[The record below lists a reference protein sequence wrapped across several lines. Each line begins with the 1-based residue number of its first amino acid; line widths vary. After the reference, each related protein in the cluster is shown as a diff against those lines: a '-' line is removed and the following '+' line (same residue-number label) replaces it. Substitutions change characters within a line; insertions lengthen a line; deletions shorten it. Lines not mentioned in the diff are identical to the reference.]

1 MLTLLLFSAAGSPLL
16 AQGEKFPDFNY
27 TVTVIGGKEDA
38 KNVPI
43 CVPME
48 IPAPWAKL
56 LAKKGAM
63 SCGILKEAGT
73 QKEIISQWTAPGII
87 TEEIPLK
94 NKAMVRWDLHFILP
108 LLKAG
113 NTLTFTSG
121 DVCVEDPTKEFRWKD
136 TEGENMELWRGSQ
149 PILRYVYKAYDNST
163 PANREKTYKVFHHV
177 FEPNGTRLIT
187 NGGDTD
193 PENVVKKLYPHHRGL
208 MFAFNKIT
216 QFDAQGNK
224 VTYADEKGKMINT
237 FDTWHTKPRD
247 THESHDAF
255 LSSEVGQVLGRHR
268 VGINWHNP
276 DNKVFAKEERE
287 MTVYGID
294 GGTLIEFATRL
305 KTTGGKVKLDGDPQH
320 SGFQFRAH
328 NDVSEKNTA
337 KQTYYLRPDGKG
349 APDDT
354 RNWDPKTKQAN
365 TINLPWD
372 VMSFLL
378 YGKRFSVAYLDNP
391 ANPGEKRYSERDYGR
406 FGCYFEYDLSPE
418 HPLVLNH
425 RIWLQN
431 GEMTSD
437 QVRALSA
444 EFAAPPKVMWK

>member
-1 MLTLLLFSAAGSPLL
+1 MLALVLSSAAGSPIL
-16 AQGEKFPDFNY
+16 AQEKAY
-27 TVTVIGGKEDA
+27 TITVAGGKEDA
-38 KNVPI
+38 TNVPI

-48 IPAPWAKL
+48 VSALFAKATHVGL
-56 LAKKGAM
+56 QAAG
-63 SCGILKEAGT
+63 SKEAMVG
-73 QKEIISQWTAPGII
+73 QFTAPGIV
-87 TEEIPLK
+87 TESLAPK
-94 NKAMVRWDLHFILP
+94 DKALVRRDLHFILP
-108 LLKAG
+108 ILKAG
-113 NTLTFTSG
+113 STFTATLAPMSPP
-121 DVCVEDPTKEFRWKD
+121 PTSVSKEFHWKD
-136 TEGENMELWRGSQ
+136 TKGENMELLRGNQ

-187 NGGDTD
+187 NGGDAD
-193 PENVVKKLYPHHRGL
+193 PENAVKKLYPHHRGL

-224 VTYADEKGKMINT
+224 ISYLDEKGKMVNT

-247 THESHDAF
+247 THESHDTF
-255 LSSEVGQVLGRHR
+255 LSSEAGQVLGRHR

-305 KTTGGKVKLDGDPQH
+305 KTLGGKVKLDGDPQH

-349 APDDT
+349 SLGDT
-354 RNWDPKTKQAN
+354 RNWGDPKSKQFN

-372 VMSFLL
+372 VMSFVL

-406 FGCYFEYDLSPE
+406 FGCYFEYDLTPE

-431 GEMTSD
+431 GEMTGD
-437 QVRALSA
+437 QARALSA
-444 EFAAPPKVMWK
+444 EFAAPPKVTWK